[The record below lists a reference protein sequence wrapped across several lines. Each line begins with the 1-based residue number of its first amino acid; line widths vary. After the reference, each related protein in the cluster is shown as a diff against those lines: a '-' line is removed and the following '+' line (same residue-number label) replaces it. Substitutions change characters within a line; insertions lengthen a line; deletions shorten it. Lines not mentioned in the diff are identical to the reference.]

1 MNRDEIA
8 ELIFLLQA
16 KGVLD
21 KPSAMGMLEKRIGKT
36 NILERTRWTILA
48 KKKLEA
54 INTEKKLV
62 LTAFIKRNKLKKSD
76 INVNVLKE
84 LKLDFNQ
91 IK

>member
-1 MNRDEIA
+1 MNRNEIA
-8 ELIFLLQA
+8 ELIFFLQV

-21 KPSAMGMLEKRIGKT
+21 KPSAIGMLEKRIGKT
-36 NILERTRWTILA
+36 NFLERARWINKA
-48 KKKLEA
+48 RKKLED
-54 INTEKKLV
+54 INIEKKLV
-62 LTAFIKRNKLKKSD
+62 LTAFIKKNKLKKSD